1 MDTTTNEIETL
12 RTLPVAELHQRFQ
25 ALFGA
30 KPTSRN
36 RDYLAGKIA
45 RHAGATAQNAPQ
57 KGRTPKASAKKAV
70 KATPAARKAT
80 QPATKASKPK
90 ASTAPAE
97 RDPRLPAPGT
107 VIAVTRKKKEHRV
120 KVLAD
125 GFEYQGQ
132 RFTSLSAIAR
142 KITGHA
148 ANGFFFF
155 KRALRNP
162 AVSAQAVASNRG
174 GTDR

>member
-45 RHAGATAQNAPQ
+45 RHAGGTAQTAQQ
-57 KGRTPKASAKKAV
+57 KARTPKAPAKKAV
-70 KATPAARKAT
+70 KATQA
-80 QPATKASKPK
+80 ATKAIKPK
-90 ASTAPAE
+90 ATAPAE
-97 RDPRLPAPGT
+97 RDPRLPAAGT
-107 VIAVTRKKKEHRV
+107 VITVTRKKKEHRV

-155 KRALRNP
+155 KLGKP
-162 AVSAQAVASNRG
+162 EQQ
-174 GTDR
+174 